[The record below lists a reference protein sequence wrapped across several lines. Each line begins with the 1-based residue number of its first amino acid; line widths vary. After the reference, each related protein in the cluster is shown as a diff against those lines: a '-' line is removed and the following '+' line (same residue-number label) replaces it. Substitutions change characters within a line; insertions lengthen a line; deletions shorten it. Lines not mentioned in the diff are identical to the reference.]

1 MTRLE
6 RLIGACA
13 IVLSVFGIAALDVES
28 DVPLRAIVCLGALGL
43 HGVFSAMLVGYPRI
57 GLFWTDRARMYRNVL
72 DIALIVVVVGA
83 TGGAS
88 SHFFTYLLYPVL
100 AGALRWGTW
109 GAFSTSLATLTAY
122 SVFMVAALLG
132 PEPAI
137 PMPHLAL
144 RLLTIG
150 IFAGLLGYVGSPM
163 RFFSGAEDESSLA
176 MILDGVADGVILCD
190 ERGIVRSANEAAAG
204 MFGWSQEELPGTD
217 VQQLAPRVNPRTV
230 LGVPPV
236 SRDGPAPQ
244 PMAWETECLRSDGTT
259 FSAEVTVGALRL
271 GTQRIY
277 AAVVRDVSL
286 RKERE
291 AEARRLL
298 ELEIAEEERVRLVAD
313 LHDGLLQT
321 LTGAALQLKSVQS
334 LMTQDLTG
342 AQNRLVKVR
351 QALASE
357 QRELRFWAS
366 EVKPTLIGLQGEHIM
381 DQLSATLERIG
392 GTWGVETE
400 LNFDVQQSL
409 DPVLGQETYR
419 VVQESVVNA
428 VKHGEAS
435 FVQVDVGEREDA
447 LIIRVQDNGRGFPF
461 KGSFSHEDLEK
472 QRIGPVLLKHRI
484 AALNGSLAI
493 DSTPNGSVLEITI
506 PRGAE
511 H

>member
-1 MTRLE
+1 
-6 RLIGACA
+6 
-13 IVLSVFGIAALDVES
+13 
-28 DVPLRAIVCLGALGL
+28 
-43 HGVFSAMLVGYPRI
+43 
-57 GLFWTDRARMYRNVL
+57 
-72 DIALIVVVVGA
+72 
-83 TGGAS
+83 
-88 SHFFTYLLYPVL
+88 
-100 AGALRWGTW
+100 
-109 GAFSTSLATLTAY
+109 
-122 SVFMVAALLG
+122 
-132 PEPAI
+132 
-137 PMPHLAL
+137 
-144 RLLTIG
+144 
-150 IFAGLLGYVGSPM
+150 
-163 RFFSGAEDESSLA
+163 

-217 VQQLAPRVNPRTV
+217 VQQLAPKVNPRSV
-230 LGVPPV
+230 LGVPPA
-236 SRDGPAPQ
+236 SRDGAAPL
-244 PMAWETECLRSDGTT
+244 PVAWETECLRSDGTT

-298 ELEIAEEERVRLVAD
+298 ELEIAEEERVRLVTD

-334 LMTQDLTG
+334 LMSQDVAG
-342 AQNRLVKVR
+342 AQNRLTQVR

-381 DQLSATLERIG
+381 DQLTATLERIG

-400 LNFDVQQSL
+400 LNFEVQQSL

-461 KGSFSHEDLEK
+461 KGSFSHQDLEK
-472 QRIGPVLLKHRI
+472 QRLGPVLLKHRI

-493 DSTPNGSVLEITI
+493 ESTTNGSVLEITI